1 MHERQEP
8 EYLAVARLGAVRGL
22 TGELRL
28 FSYSG
33 EYSHIEDAQEF
44 LLGGRE
50 GLRDAKPIR
59 VLRLQ
64 KASWGVS
71 IVFEG
76 FETPE
81 KARRLVGRD
90 IFLPRSKA
98 SPKKPGEYY
107 IADLVGMTAIADG
120 EEIGVITAVIEGAES
135 DLLEIERDF
144 KKKILVPFRNEFV
157 GKIDEERG
165 ELEIISPWILE

>member
-1 MHERQEP
+1 MHDRQKP

-22 TGELRL
+22 AGELRL

-33 EYSHIEDAQEF
+33 EYSHIEGAQEF

-50 GLRDAKPIR
+50 GLKDAKPIR
-59 VLRLQ
+59 VLRLL

-81 KARRLVGRD
+81 KARQLVGRD
-90 IFLPRSKA
+90 IFLPRSEA
-98 SPKKPGEYY
+98 SPKKSGEYY
-107 IADLVGMTAIADG
+107 IADLVGMTVIANG
-120 EEIGVITAVIEGAES
+120 ANVGMITAVIEGAES
-135 DLLEIERDF
+135 DLLEIKRDLEER
-144 KKKILVPFRNEFV
+144 ILVPFRKEFI
-157 GKIDEERG
+157 GKIDEEKG